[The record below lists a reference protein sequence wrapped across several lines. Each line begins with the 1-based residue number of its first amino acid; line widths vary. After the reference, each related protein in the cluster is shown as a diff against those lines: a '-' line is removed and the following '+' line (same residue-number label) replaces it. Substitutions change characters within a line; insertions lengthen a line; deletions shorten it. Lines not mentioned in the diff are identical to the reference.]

1 MITNQYESYTLCKE
15 SKANFKIIEFEKNDI
30 RYVMRQ
36 KQSQRQKMKTKN
48 KRKKQII
55 KAENKSRE

>member
-1 MITNQYESYTLCKE
+1 MNDIRYQKSNG
-15 SKANFKIIEFEKNDI
+15 NFKICEFEKNDI